1 MRIVVSLL
9 CLVFGLAAA
18 RAADGP
24 ARPVGDV
31 PVMHAEAD
39 AAGIHSVYDGPWEFF
54 VGGGGA
60 ALDCDGS
67 GFPSVFLAG
76 GKNPA
81 KLYVN
86 KSKAGG
92 PLKFEEKP
100 LDIGATRS
108 CSKTSSA
115 PIRSTSTATAAW
127 TCSC

>member
-1 MRIVVSLL
+1 
-9 CLVFGLAAA
+9 
-18 RAADGP
+18 
-24 ARPVGDV
+24 
-31 PVMHAEAD
+31 MHEETD
-39 AAGIHSVYDGPWEFF
+39 AAGLHSVYDGPWEFF

-92 PLKFEEKP
+92 PLRFEEKP
-100 LDIGATRS
+100 LDIGAIRS
-108 CSKTSSA
+108 CSPMSSA
-115 PIRSTSTATAAW
+115 PIRSTLTATAARTFSSSGW
-127 TCSC
+127 GARFSSKAARTARSP